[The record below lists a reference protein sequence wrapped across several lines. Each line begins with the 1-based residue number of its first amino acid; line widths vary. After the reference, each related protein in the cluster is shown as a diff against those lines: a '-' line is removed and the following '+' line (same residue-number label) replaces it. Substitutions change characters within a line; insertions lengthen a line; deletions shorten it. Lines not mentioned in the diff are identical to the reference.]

1 MDFSSRRN
9 LGRLDSAP
17 RPGGRSTADSATQAV
32 RNGKYTSAA
41 VGSDHLCYFVTIGL
55 EDVGGVGAAGVQSFD
70 PAEAIDL

>member
-1 MDFSSRRN
+1 VIKENGAVRLQIFTTRN
-9 LGRLDSAP
+9 WK
-17 RPGGRSTADSATQAV
+17 RPSFATQAV